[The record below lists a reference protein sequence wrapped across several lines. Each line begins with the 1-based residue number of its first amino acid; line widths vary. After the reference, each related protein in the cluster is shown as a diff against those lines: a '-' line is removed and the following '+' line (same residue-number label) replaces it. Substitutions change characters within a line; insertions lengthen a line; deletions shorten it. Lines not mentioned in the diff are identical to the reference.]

1 MQGLVGWCAGLVWD
15 GADGRILASAQ
26 DGMEGGVVE
35 HLTNRVFGKR
45 RGVVECCHCASVASF
60 NFQ

>member
-1 MQGLVGWCAGLVWD
+1 MVWD
-15 GADGRILASAQ
+15 GADGRKNASAQ

-45 RGVVECCHCASVASF
+45 RGVVNVANVKVLPVSIS
-60 NFQ
+60 NKGGVAN

>member
-15 GADGRILASAQ
+15 GADGRILAPAQ

-35 HLTNRVFGKR
+35 YLTNRVLDKR
-45 RGVVECCHCASVASF
+45 RVVV
-60 NFQ
+60 